1 MDAQS
6 HFRCGDAL
14 AGLGSDASFKC
25 RGPLS
30 RLGMRS
36 KLLECLRRVRQM
48 PFLEARLA
56 LVGRFRSYF
65 ELPLLAVSVVFRV
78 TGSRS
83 LSPRLIGRLTL
94 GRRPA
99 SRQKGPVFGGALI
112 PGGIPE
118 KGKYDVTRFYERGG
132 CVLATWLPKKRHFL
146 A

>member
-1 MDAQS
+1 
-6 HFRCGDAL
+6 
-14 AGLGSDASFKC
+14 
-25 RGPLS
+25 
-30 RLGMRS
+30 
-36 KLLECLRRVRQM
+36 M

-99 SRQKGPVFGGALI
+99 SRQKGPVFAG
-112 PGGIPE
+112 PSFPE
-118 KGKYDVTRFYERGG
+118 EYPKRASMTLPDLMSAVVAFWPHGYRKSDTFSLDCVHTLCGRRERRRLAAESGQTIYFAIAIGYMIYGVGSEEHDVM
-132 CVLATWLPKKRHFL
+132 
-146 A
+146 